1 MSENKR
7 EFVCCMCGS
16 KRVIAVIGGKYYCFK
31 CGSKIVQDHVL
42 RYIDLLKER
51 GLIVTEE

>member
-1 MSENKR
+1 
-7 EFVCCMCGS
+7 MCGS